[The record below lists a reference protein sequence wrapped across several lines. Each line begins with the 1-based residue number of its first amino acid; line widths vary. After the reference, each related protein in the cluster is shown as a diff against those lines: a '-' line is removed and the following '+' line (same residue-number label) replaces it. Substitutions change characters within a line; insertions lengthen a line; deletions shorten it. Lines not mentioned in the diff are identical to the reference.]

1 MPNVGFKMGTQD
13 SLNALLKLGK
23 DAGAAN
29 GTFYLTSNTN
39 RLYIGKA
46 DGSIAPVNA
55 GIITVDRVSP
65 QTGDP
70 GDYTYLPTSGSKE
83 VVGNYYY
90 ATQDNIL
97 CVYNGQQW
105 VQINSVVTNDDM
117 TTEVSAVTGGA
128 QVTSTVT
135 QTAGKEVTDS
145 FKITGE
151 KGVVVTADADN
162 DVIKLSADQITVA
175 ATAGQKDATVTLT
188 SDLLTNGSQA
198 FKIVGGTNVDSIGVS
213 GNNITINVKDTTN
226 QSLTNS
232 LSTSNGKVSV
242 STTVSPSEGQE
253 VTGSYSVTGTNG
265 ISVASNTAGDTLT
278 ITADQV
284 EVGVGAI
291 TNGAAVSLASDLVD
305 STKKDF
311 NIISGNDN
319 VTVSVDG
326 KNVKISTVDKDTK
339 IDKIEATALNAG
351 YSITATPNVGEEL
364 TTSFDPVI
372 SFGKT
377 GAKSDVHFVNNVASL
392 DVYTTSQT
400 DALIASE
407 LKLFNAMMYKGA
419 IPSGGSLPTANI
431 AIGDTY
437 LISSDG
443 FVHNGTTYPAGT
455 MVIAR
460 PVNDGVKEDANGFI
474 PAGSVAWDFVTG
486 SQVDTLYGFDALTNG
501 IQLTANGTSAAGSLT
516 VNGDNK
522 DITVSSSKSSGKD
535 QVLTVSHKTY
545 AGTNTPSNAT
555 AMTNKQSSYNIV
567 AIDSLTLE
575 NGHISGYTTKTYTV
589 TDTNANLTDYSA
601 KVAGITDVNGV
612 SVSQSVTLTPSAG
625 EEETK
630 TAAFS
635 IKSLNDNLK
644 VAAESAAATNAGIT
658 INLEWG
664 TF

>member
-13 SLNALLKLGK
+13 SLNALLKLGTN
-23 DAGAAN
+23 AGAAN

-70 GDYTYLPTSGSKE
+70 NTYTYLPTSGSKD

-226 QSLTNS
+226 ESLTNS
-232 LSTSNGKVSV
+232 LSTSNGKVTV

-253 VTGSYSVTGTNG
+253 VSGSYSVTGTNG

-278 ITADQV
+278 ITADLV
-284 EVGVGAI
+284 EVGVGAV

-311 NIISGNDN
+311 NIVSGNEN

-407 LKLFNAMMYKGA
+407 LKLFNAMMYKGT
-419 IPSGGSLPTANI
+419 IPSGGSLPTSNI

-437 LISSDG
+437 LIGSDG
-443 FVHNGTTYPAGT
+443 FTHNGTTYPAGT
-455 MVIAR
+455 MAIAR
-460 PVNDGVKEDANGFI
+460 PANDSVKEDSNGFI
-474 PAGSVAWDFVTG
+474 PAGSVVWDFVTG

-589 TDTNANLTDYSA
+589 TDTNANLTNYSA

>member
-1 MPNVGFKMGTQD
+1 MGTQD
-13 SLNALLKLGK
+13 SLNALLKLGAK
-23 DAGAAN
+23 AGAVN

-46 DGSIAPVNA
+46 DGSIAPINA

-70 GDYTYLPTSGSKE
+70 GDYTYLPTSGSKD

-213 GNNITINVKDTTN
+213 GNNITINVKDTIN
-226 QSLTNS
+226 ESLTNS

-419 IPSGGSLPTANI
+419 IPSGGSLPTTNI

-437 LISSDG
+437 LVSSDG

-455 MVIAR
+455 MAIAR
-460 PVNDGVKEDANGFI
+460 PANDGVQEDSNGFI
-474 PAGSVAWDFVTG
+474 PADSVVWDFVTG

-501 IQLTANGTSAAGSLT
+501 IQLTANGTGVAGTLT
-516 VNGDNK
+516 VNGDNN

-545 AGTNTPSNAT
+545 AGTNTPATAT
-555 AMTNKQSSYNIV
+555 AMTNKQSAYNIV

>member
-13 SLNALLKLGK
+13 SLNALLKLGAK
-23 DAGAAN
+23 AGAVN

-46 DGSIAPVNA
+46 DGSIAPINA

-70 GDYTYLPTSGSKE
+70 GDYTYLPTSGSKD

-213 GNNITINVKDTTN
+213 GNNITINVKDTIN
-226 QSLTNS
+226 ESLTNS

-419 IPSGGSLPTANI
+419 IPSGGSLPTTNI

-437 LISSDG
+437 LVSSDG

-455 MVIAR
+455 MAIAR
-460 PVNDGVKEDANGFI
+460 PANDGVQEDSNGFI
-474 PAGSVAWDFVTG
+474 PADSVVWDFVTG

-501 IQLTANGTSAAGSLT
+501 IQLTANGTGVAGTLT
-516 VNGDNK
+516 VNGDNN

-545 AGTNTPSNAT
+545 AGTNTPATAT
-555 AMTNKQSSYNIV
+555 AMTNKQSAYNIV